1 MIRVWN
7 ARWTN
12 ELQIYVRAFDSDERL
27 VGVAFLD
34 VGVYVTSMR
43 SVKNLLLVGDALKS
57 VCFVAFQVRFT
68 FSCFPFLSIVC
79 RKTRI
84 SWLC

>member
-1 MIRVWN
+1 M
-7 ARWTN
+7 
-12 ELQIYVRAFDSDERL
+12 
-27 VGVAFLD
+27 GVAFLD

-68 FSCFPFLSIVC
+68 FFVFPFSLNC
-79 RKTRI
+79 
-84 SWLC
+84 L